1 LTNFEMYKRFWP
13 YARAY
18 LNLMF
23 IALMS
28 TIVVSATSGAIAWL
42 VKPVLDSIFIN
53 KDRHL
58 LYMLPLI
65 VLVVFSMKAVFSYVQ
80 SYTIQ
85 TASNNVIRDL
95 RNDVYGIITY
105 MPIRDYQKT
114 TTGNLI
120 ARVTSDVAVLNKMG
134 IGSIKN
140 LLQQVFTILS
150 LLVVVFMR
158 NWKFAL
164 IAVTVFPFA
173 GYFVSK
179 YGKRVRGITRKAQ
192 EQIAELINLLQ
203 ENITGHRIVKIFSME
218 DEEHKRFVEVNQQV
232 TSLSIKNAKVS
243 SRVAPSMEAL
253 AGVAIAVIILLGG
266 LSVMDGHSTPGEF
279 FSFTTALFMLY
290 QPVKTLGNL
299 HNDMQQAM
307 AAAERVFDIMGYQT
321 EKEMITSGINLPV
334 EVREAIRYN
343 NVSFRYDET
352 ERQVLSGIDLTI
364 KRGEVVA
371 LVGSSGGGKTTL
383 VNLLPRF
390 YEPDGGSIAIDSMD
404 IKKLSLGS
412 LRGAIA
418 LVTQDTILFNQSIR
432 DNIAYGKK
440 DYTMEQVEA
449 AAKAAHADGFIKGLP
464 NGYDTVI
471 GEKGVRLS
479 GGEKQ
484 RISIARAIM
493 KDCPILILDEATSSL
508 DTESER
514 IVQKALENLMKNRTT
529 LVIAHRLSTIINA
542 DRIVVVQGGRIME
555 TGRHDELLVKSPLY
569 KKLYEMQ
576 FSGPKEDYVEAR

>member
-1 LTNFEMYKRFWP
+1 MYKRFWP
-13 YARAY
+13 YTKAY

-53 KDRHL
+53 QDRHL
-58 LYMLPLI
+58 LYMLPLAVII
-65 VLVVFSMKAVFSYVQ
+65 VFGLKAVFSYVQ

-85 TASNNVIRDL
+85 TASNYVIRDL

-105 MPIRDYQKT
+105 LPLSDYHKT

-120 ARVTSDVAVLNKMG
+120 ARVTSDVSVLNKMG

-164 IAVTVFPFA
+164 IAITVFPFA
-173 GYFVSK
+173 GFFVSK
-179 YGKRVRGITRKAQ
+179 YGRRVRGITRKAQ
-192 EQIAELINLLQ
+192 EQVAELINLLQ

-218 DEEHKRFVEVNQQV
+218 ADEHKRFVAVNEQV

-243 SRVAPSMEAL
+243 SRVAPVMEAL
-253 AGVAIAVIILLGG
+253 AGIAIAVIILLGG
-266 LSVMDGHSTPGEF
+266 LSVMDGHSTAGEF

-307 AAAERVFDIMGYQT
+307 AAAERVFEIMGAET
-321 EKEMITSGINLPV
+321 EEKKITSGVNDPV
-334 EVREAIRYN
+334 VVRDGITYN
-343 NVSFRYDET
+343 NVSFRYNET
-352 ERQVLSGIDLTI
+352 ERQVLTGANLTV

-390 YEPDGGSIAIDSMD
+390 YEPEEGSITIDGRD
-404 IKKLSLGS
+404 IKELSLGS

-440 DYTMEQVEA
+440 GFTMEQVEA
-449 AAKAAHADGFIKGLP
+449 AAAAAHADGFIAKLP

-555 TGRHDELLVKSPLY
+555 TGRHEELLVKSPLY

-576 FSGPKEDYVEAR
+576 FSGPREDYVEAR